1 MQVRTTREAS
11 AGSRVGWRLVALAV
25 IALAALVSLWGCPE
39 PARDEPAAGGGA
51 AAAPAQGGTISYGE
65 RINLEDHVVSGK
77 TTIFDFYSDY
87 CPPCKAISPE
97 LEGLARRRDDIVV
110 VKVDINRPG
119 VTGIDWESP
128 VARQFSLQSI
138 PHFIICDG
146 DGRIEAE
153 GWEAYNRI
161 GQWLSQ

>member
-1 MQVRTTREAS
+1 MQVGTMPQAS
-11 AGSRVGWRLVALAV
+11 ADTRVGWRLVAPAMIAV
-25 IALAALVSLWGCPE
+25 AALVSLWGCTE
-39 PARDEPAAGGGA
+39 PIRDEPAGGGD
-51 AAAPAQGGTISYGE
+51 AAPAAHVSAISHGE
-65 RINLEDHVVSGK
+65 RINLDDHVVSGK

-97 LEGLARRRDDIVV
+97 LEGLARRRDDLVV

-119 VTGIDWESP
+119 VRGIDWESP

-146 DGRIEAE
+146 DGRIVAE
-153 GWEAYNRI
+153 GREAYSRVR
-161 GQWLSQ
+161 QWLSQ